1 MMNLG
6 AWALPA
12 KITFTLVLAAVLL
25 RHVDIAEMARL
36 FRTLGAGGL
45 LLSAALMGLQA
56 VMLAWRWHLLLR
68 RLGQPLPGSLALRWV
83 MVGLFFNQ
91 ALPSSVGGDVFRVWS
106 LHRRGGAPGTAFA
119 SVALERLTGVTLLA
133 LMVAACVPLLGP
145 GLPAGAA
152 WALMLAGPA
161 LVVGLAL
168 LTVADRVALP
178 WLPSGLQPSL
188 AATSGG
194 LRSVLAAPAD
204 ALAVAALGLAASL
217 CGLCAAWVLSRSLG
231 MTQPLVA
238 VIVVLGGAMLISVLP
253 ISLGGWGVREASV
266 VALFGA
272 LGVASEQALALSVA
286 FGLLQLMTSLP
297 GGVLWWLDGRAAP
310 ARAAA
315 TAHASTPA
323 PDIAPPTA

>member
-1 MMNLG
+1 MTLRQF
-6 AWALPA
+6 ALPA
-12 KITFTLVLAAVLL
+12 KIALTLALGGLLL
-25 RHVDIAEMARL
+25 RHVDIAEMAGLLRK
-36 FRTLGAGGL
+36 LGAGGL
-45 LLSAALMGLQA
+45 LLAAALMGLQA

-68 RLGQPLPGSLALRWV
+68 LLGQRLPGPLAFRWV

-106 LHRRGGAPGTAFA
+106 LQRRGAAPGTAFA

-145 GLPAGAA
+145 GLPASAA
-152 WALMLAGPA
+152 WVLMLTGPA
-161 LVVGLAL
+161 LAAGLAL
-168 LTVADRVALP
+168 LTLADRVALLR
-178 WLPSGLQPSL
+178 WLPAGLRPSL
-188 AATSGG
+188 TATSGG
-194 LRSVLAAPAD
+194 LRKVLASPPD

-217 CGLCAAWVLSRSLG
+217 SGLCAAWVLGRSLG
-231 MTQPLVA
+231 IDQPLSA

-272 LGVASEQALALSVA
+272 LGLAPERALALALA

-297 GGVLWWLDGRAAP
+297 GGVLWWLDGRGAPSRPALPGAAAP
-310 ARAAA
+310 
-315 TAHASTPA
+315 PA
-323 PDIAPPTA
+323 P